1 MDALDSKGLP
11 TIVSDGD
18 PSMAP
23 GMTAHM
29 LMSILNSG
37 HYRSINTLIY
47 ASFNLSAAIRQPF
60 GRGVFLG
67 GVAGQGTGAGR
78 GVVLG
83 AARGFVDGAH
93 VRCHRSLMFEIDTPA
108 DGIERL
114 QSV

>member
-11 TIVSDGD
+11 IIVNDSD
-18 PSMAP
+18 PLMAP

-37 HYRSINTLIY
+37 HYRSINTFDLCELQS
-47 ASFNLSAAIRQPF
+47 AGGHLSAVRT
-60 GRGVFLG
+60 RFLFG
-67 GVAGQGTGAGR
+67 GVAGQGTGAGC

-83 AARGFVDGAH
+83 AARGFVNGAH